1 MLFVSQKEPLTSET
15 LPDTSLHNVR
25 SQAQQQQQDSH
36 AENSAAFFHSPDAC
50 IPKLTKEQFALHR
63 EFLKLGSLLMAENV
77 DLFHNALSL
86 LSAKHNLKT
95 VTPATSVSDVV
106 QPSQIA
112 RHYSRAEA
120 KDDSSTSK
128 PSNRKYVLPK
138 DAADKEF
145 YQCMVCKERRSV
157 NSFGS
162 AHTHDGASRP
172 SIRWYCPLCDSFFAV
187 THRGYHVKKVHS
199 DVSVNVH
206 SNSST
211 NAQQNQVS
219 SSAEENDHVCLKRG
233 REEST
238 TYDDSESSSF
248 SPAEKVQHSE
258 LGSPSTSSADSLE
271 SSMFAEEIDDMF
283 GLFPSSFQ
291 EDIIPCQEEQD
302 QLFAAPYYD

>member
-1 MLFVSQKEPLTSET
+1 MLFVSKKEPLTSET

-25 SQAQQQQQDSH
+25 AQVQQQDSS
-36 AENSAAFFHSPDAC
+36 ASPSAAFFHSPDAC

-63 EFLKLGSLLMAENV
+63 EFLRLGSLLMAENV

-106 QPSQIA
+106 RPSQIA
-112 RHYSRAEA
+112 RHYCRAET
-120 KDDSSTSK
+120 KDESTTSK

-138 DAADKEF
+138 DMADKEF

-172 SIRWYCPLCDSFFAV
+172 SIRWYCPICDSFFAV
-187 THRGYHVKKVHS
+187 THRGYHVKNVHS
-199 DVSVNVH
+199 DVSVNAH
-206 SNSST
+206 SNS
-211 NAQQNQVS
+211 NPQQEQVS
-219 SSAEENDHVCLKRG
+219 SSVEENDHVSLKRG

-238 TYDDSESSSF
+238 VDDDSELSSF
-248 SPAEKVQHSE
+248 SPAEKVLHSE
-258 LGSPSTSSADSLE
+258 LGSPSTASADSMGSNL
-271 SSMFAEEIDDMF
+271 FAEEGDDMF
-283 GLFPSSFQ
+283 GLFSSFQ

-302 QLFAAPYYD
+302 QLFAAPYND